1 MSREP
6 IFALVGATATGK
18 TDLAE
23 EIADRLEAEIVCL
36 DSRQV
41 FRELAAGTGK
51 PDAAALA
58 ARPHHLFD
66 ALSIDERPSAG
77 WYARAAAAVIGEIRA
92 RGKRPLLVG
101 GAGLYLRALQEGLT
115 AEPALDSAAR
125 EALRREHAAT
135 PVADLHARLA
145 ARDPVAAA
153 RLRPGD
159 RQRISRALE
168 MIELTGE
175 TLGAWQARGATPA
188 VTGEWR
194 VVEVR
199 VPVAEVSRRIE
210 ARTTWMFDHGL
221 LDETRALL
229 AAGREESL
237 RRLRA
242 VGYDEAL
249 ALLAGTLTRAD
260 AERRTNERTRQ
271 LAKRQRTWFRH
282 QVEAIVVDGEDPA
295 ARARAQEALAGPSD
309 PGR

>member
-1 MSREP
+1 MSDAP

-23 EIADRLEAEIVCL
+23 ALADRLDAEIVCL

-41 FRELAAGTGK
+41 FRELDAGTGK
-51 PDAAALA
+51 PDAAARA

-77 WYARAAAAVIGEIRA
+77 WYAREAARVIGDVRA
-92 RGKRPLLVG
+92 RGRRPLLVG
-101 GAGLYLRALQEGLT
+101 GAGLYLRALREGL
-115 AEPALDSAAR
+115 AEEPVLDPAAR
-125 EALRREHAAT
+125 DALRREHAAM
-135 PVADLHARLA
+135 PLEDLHARLA
-145 ARDPVAAA
+145 ARDPAAA
-153 RLRPGD
+153 AKLRPRD

-168 MIELTGE
+168 VIEATGG
-175 TLGAWQARGATPA
+175 TLAEWQARGATPA

-199 VPVAEVSRRIE
+199 IAAAALARRIE
-210 ARTTWMFDHGL
+210 ARTRWMFEHGL
-221 LDETRALL
+221 LEETRALL

-237 RRLRA
+237 RRLCA

-249 ALLAGTLTRAD
+249 ALLAGTMTRPD

-282 QVEAIVVDGEDPA
+282 QVKAVVVQGEDPA
-295 ARARAQEALAGPSD
+295 ARSRLVEALGGANEG
-309 PGR
+309 